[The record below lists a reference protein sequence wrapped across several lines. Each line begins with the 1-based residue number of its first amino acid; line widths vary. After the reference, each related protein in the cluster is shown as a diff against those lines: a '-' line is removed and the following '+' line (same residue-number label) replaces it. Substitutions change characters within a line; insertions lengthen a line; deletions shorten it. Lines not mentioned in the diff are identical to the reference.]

1 MFWTK
6 PGKSWSLA
14 RRLSVWYALSA
25 FLLLVIATGLLYW
38 GTARRF
44 NQENDQYL
52 EKKRSTLEG
61 LLHDSSRQMATVRWE
76 VEEES
81 LTSPSVR
88 VLSRVQNA
96 AGQVLLETNGMSQE
110 LPSDLRVPVQTDN
123 SGINFRT
130 PAGKEFRVLASTV
143 KASPMSGNRGF
154 RLQVAIDLDYER
166 RLLRSY
172 LDQLWIVLGIGLL
185 AAVVI
190 GFRIARSGLAPV
202 HSMTETAKRVQSS
215 TLSERIA
222 LSEMPSELSVLA
234 KTFNE
239 MLGRL
244 EEAFSRLSR
253 FSSDLA
259 HELRTPIGNIR
270 GEMEVAL
277 TRERTGPEYREIM
290 QSSLEECQKLSRLI
304 DRLLFLARSEHP
316 ETQILREKID
326 IGQELQNIT
335 DFYEPA
341 ATERGVRVQ
350 LQVESRFMADVDR
363 TLFQLAVGNLVDNA
377 VRHTAASGMVTVAA
391 SLESG
396 SLVVHVTDNGIGIA
410 PEHLPLVFERFYRGD
425 PSRSHDGGGS
435 GLGLALVHTIA
446 RLHEGTASIDSAP
459 GKGTAVSV
467 TFSAATSP
475 TTA

>member
-6 PGKSWSLA
+6 RGNSWSLA
-14 RRLSVWYALSA
+14 RRLSIWYALSA
-25 FLLLVIATGLLYW
+25 FLLLAIATGVLYW

-52 EKKRSTLEG
+52 DKKLSTIEG
-61 LLHDSSRQMATVRWE
+61 LLRDPSGQMATVRWE

-88 VLSRVQNA
+88 VLSRVEKA
-96 AGQVLLETNGMSQE
+96 DGHVLLETSGMSRE
-110 LPSDLRVPVQTDN
+110 LPSDLPMPDQPSNRGTN
-123 SGINFRT
+123 IRT

-143 KASPMSGNRGF
+143 KASPVSGNPGF

-172 LDQLWIVLGIGLL
+172 LDQLWLVLGIGLL
-185 AAVVI
+185 AAVII
-190 GFRIARSGLAPV
+190 GFRIARSGIAPV
-202 HSMTETAKRVQSS
+202 HSMTETIKRVRSS
-215 TLSERIA
+215 TLSERITLA
-222 LSEMPSELSVLA
+222 EMPSELSVLA
-234 KTFNE
+234 ETFNE
-239 MLGRL
+239 MLERL
-244 EEAFSRLSR
+244 EESFTRLSR

-270 GEMEVAL
+270 GELEVAL
-277 TRERTGPEYREIM
+277 TRARTPPEYREVL

-316 ETQILREKID
+316 ETQIRREKID
-326 IGQELQNIT
+326 VGQELQKVT

-341 ATERGVRVQ
+341 ATERDVRVQ
-350 LQVESRFMADVDR
+350 LQVESELTADVDR

-377 VRHTAASGMVTVAA
+377 VRHTPADGIVTLAA
-391 SLESG
+391 SLENG
-396 SLVVHVTDNGIGIA
+396 SLIVHVTDTGVGIA
-410 PEHLPLVFERFYRGD
+410 PEHLPHVFERFYRAD
-425 PSRSHDGGGS
+425 PARSHDGDSS

-446 RLHEGTASIDSAP
+446 RLHKGTASIDSAV
-459 GKGTAVSV
+459 GEGTAVTV
-467 TFSAATSP
+467 TFP
-475 TTA
+475 TRTA

>member
-1 MFWTK
+1 MFWTTH
-6 PGKSWSLA
+6 GNSWSLA
-14 RRLSVWYALSA
+14 RRLSIWYALSA
-25 FLLLVIATGLLYW
+25 FLLLAIATGLLYW

-52 EKKRSTLEG
+52 EKKLSTLEE
-61 LLHDSSRQMATVRWE
+61 LLRDPLRQMATVRWE

-88 VLSRVQNA
+88 VLSRVESA
-96 AGQVLLETNGMSQE
+96 DGHVLLETTGMARE
-110 LPSDLRVPVQTDN
+110 LPSNLLVPNDVRDR
-123 SGINFRT
+123 GINIRT
-130 PAGKEFRVLASTV
+130 PAGREFRVLSSTV
-143 KASPMSGNRGF
+143 RGSSAGGNPGF
-154 RLQVAIDLDYER
+154 RLQVAIDLDYEH

-172 LDQLWIVLGIGLL
+172 LDQLWLVLAIGLL

-190 GFRIARSGLAPV
+190 GFRIARSGIAPV
-202 HSMTETAKRVQSS
+202 HSMTETVKRVRSS

-222 LSEMPSELSVLA
+222 MAEMPSELSVLA
-234 KTFNE
+234 ETFNE
-239 MLGRL
+239 MLERL
-244 EEAFSRLSR
+244 EEAFARLSR

-270 GEMEVAL
+270 GELEVAL
-277 TRERTGPEYREIM
+277 TRARTPLEYREVV

-316 ETQILREKID
+316 ETQIRREKLD
-326 IGQELQNIT
+326 VERELQKVT

-341 ATERGVRVQ
+341 AADHDVQLQ
-350 LQVESRFMADVDR
+350 LQVEPELTADIDR

-377 VRHTAASGMVTVAA
+377 VRHTPAGGTVTVAA
-391 SLESG
+391 SIESG
-396 SLVVHVTDNGIGIA
+396 SLVVHVTDTGVGIA
-410 PEHLPLVFERFYRGD
+410 PEHLPHVFERFYRAD
-425 PSRSHDGGGS
+425 PARSQDGGGS

-446 RLHEGTASIDSAP
+446 RLHKGYASIDSAV
-459 GKGTAVSV
+459 GNGTVVTV
-467 TFSAATSP
+467 TFP

>member
-38 GTARRF
+38 GTGRRF

-52 EKKRSTLEG
+52 EKKLSTLEG
-61 LLHDSSRQMATVRWE
+61 LLRDSSRQMATVRWE

-88 VLSRVQNA
+88 VLSRVENA
-96 AGQVLLETNGMSQE
+96 DGHVLLETNGMSRE
-110 LPSDLRVPVQTDN
+110 LPGKLLVPDRTSDRGTN
-123 SGINFRT
+123 IRT

-143 KASPMSGNRGF
+143 EASQWHGNPGF
-154 RLQVAIDLDYER
+154 RLQVAIDLDYEQ

-172 LDQLWIVLGIGLL
+172 LDQLWVVLGIGLL
-185 AAVVI
+185 AAVMI
-190 GFRIARSGLAPV
+190 GFRIARSGIAPV
-202 HSMTETAKRVQSS
+202 QSMTETVKRVRSS

-222 LSEMPSELSVLA
+222 LAEMPSELSVLA
-234 KTFNE
+234 ETFNE
-239 MLGRL
+239 MLERL
-244 EEAFSRLSR
+244 EEAFARLSR

-270 GEMEVAL
+270 GELEVAL
-277 TRERTGPEYREIM
+277 TRARTPIEYREVA

-316 ETQILREKID
+316 ETQIRRETID
-326 IGQELQNIT
+326 IEQELQKVT

-341 ATERGVRVQ
+341 AAEREVRVQ
-350 LQVESRFMADVDR
+350 LQAEAELMADVDR
-363 TLFQLAVGNLVDNA
+363 TLFQLAIGNLVDNA
-377 VRHTAASGMVTVAA
+377 VRYTPAGGTVTLAA
-391 SLESG
+391 SLENE
-396 SLVVHVTDNGIGIA
+396 SLIIHVTDTGGGIA
-410 PEHLPLVFERFYRGD
+410 PEHLPHVFERFYRAD
-425 PSRSHDGGGS
+425 PARSHDGGGS
-435 GLGLALVHTIA
+435 GLGLALVRTIA
-446 RLHEGTASIDSAP
+446 HLHKGNASIESALSA
-459 GKGTAVSV
+459 GTVV
-467 TFSAATSP
+467 TLTFP
-475 TTA
+475 TTAG